1 MLFSKQLPNGS
12 HDFFQTF
19 SIYFFDY
26 FIKIPQTTIALPFLT
41 HNNSAIGGV
50 SRLCQKRPWLVGKR
64 FFGLR
69 ACQGLRPCQK
79 DQDHVREVETMS
91 ERSRPCQKRQWIAGK
106 RFFGQLF
113 TGKKG

>member
-1 MLFSKQLPNGS
+1 MSER
-12 HDFFQTF
+12 
-19 SIYFFDY
+19 
-26 FIKIPQTTIALPFLT
+26 
-41 HNNSAIGGV
+41 

-91 ERSRPCQKRQWIAGK
+91 ERSRPCQK
-106 RFFGQLF
+106 GQDHVRKDNGLQVRGF
-113 TGKKG
+113 LV